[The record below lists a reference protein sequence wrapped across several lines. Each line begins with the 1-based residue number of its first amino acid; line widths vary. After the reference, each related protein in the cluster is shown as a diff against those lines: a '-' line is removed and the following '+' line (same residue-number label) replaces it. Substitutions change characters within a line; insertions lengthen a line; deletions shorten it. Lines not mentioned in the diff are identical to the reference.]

1 MQVSI
6 SRRYRTNPQI
16 MSKVYSRELH
26 NRLIQCICKF
36 FHNPYFLF
44 SFTRLKHTERN
55 ENEANEISVMH
66 VSRAGLILRVL
77 SPELSPSLFSL
88 LHRREII
95 GNRCKQTLSKFIIN
109 ATTLW
114 PNFLNPF
121 VVSFC
126 KQLENSLTSTTKFFF
141 DLHVT
146 SNRKDRTEYI
156 VGTAKLFYIFDKFNL
171 L

>member
-1 MQVSI
+1 MYLQI
-6 SRRYRTNPQI
+6 YR
-16 MSKVYSRELH
+16 
-26 NRLIQCICKF
+26 
-36 FHNPYFLF
+36 NPYFLF
-44 SFTRLKHTERN
+44 SFTRLKHAERN

-77 SPELSPSLFSL
+77 SSKLSPSLFSL

-95 GNRCKQTLSKFIIN
+95 GNRCKQTLSIFIIN
-109 ATTLW
+109 ASTPR

-126 KQLENSLTSTTKFFF
+126 KQLENSWTSTTKFFF
-141 DLHVT
+141 NLHVT
-146 SNRKDRTEYI
+146 SNREDRTEYI
-156 VGTAKLFYIFDKFNL
+156 VGTAKLFYIFDEFNL